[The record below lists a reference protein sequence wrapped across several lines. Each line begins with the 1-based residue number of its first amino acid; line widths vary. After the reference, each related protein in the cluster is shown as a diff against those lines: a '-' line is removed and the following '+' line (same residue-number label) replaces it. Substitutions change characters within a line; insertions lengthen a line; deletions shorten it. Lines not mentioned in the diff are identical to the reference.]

1 LGFDGVTVPRISV
14 AEAECF
20 DSGRQKENVDNDRG
34 GHGDEEGGAVY
45 EDVSHLSVVDRA
57 QEKIYPTNY
66 VDAEATNV
74 SKDEDNQAQN
84 VYYVQAEEED
94 ALNVENLEC
103 MALNGD
109 EDALLIQQFERN
121 FEDMMQNIPELQS
134 ALLSHQ
140 EARQRISKRRR
151 SRGFWPSRCCKSGKD
166 QGKWFRKGGPRSSK
180 DELLARI

>member
-1 LGFDGVTVPRISV
+1 MTASQFRAFLSLRQSV
-14 AEAECF
+14 LTPE
-20 DSGRQKENVDNDRG
+20 DKKKMLTMTG
-34 GHGDEEGGAVY
+34 GDMETKKVGQSMRTLATSV
-45 EDVSHLSVVDRA
+45 LST
-57 QEKIYPTNY
+57 EPKKKIYPTNY